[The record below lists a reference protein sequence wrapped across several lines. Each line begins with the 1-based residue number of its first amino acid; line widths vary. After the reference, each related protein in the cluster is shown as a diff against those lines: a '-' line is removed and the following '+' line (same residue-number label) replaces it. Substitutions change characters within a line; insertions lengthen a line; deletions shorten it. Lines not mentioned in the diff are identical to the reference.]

1 METKRYAVV
10 IYMDVGANAR
20 PAAWDW
26 DDLIGETLHEVT
38 VYEVTDEEVPSRIRL
53 TPDGLEEV

>member
-1 METKRYAVV
+1 
-10 IYMDVGANAR
+10 MDVGASAR

>member
-1 METKRYAVV
+1 MSEKKTYAVV
-10 IYMDVGANAR
+10 LYIHTDGD
-20 PAAWDW
+20 PHAWDW